1 LYNLRL
7 KKGWTR
13 GLAMELKIFQ
23 AMIRL
28 TLPKL
33 KKKLRSFWGSN
44 PPNLVVSLVPN
55 FNKVMYEALRDE
67 LPGVP
72 YVTVLTD
79 MADYPPHFWME
90 PRQDQYI
97 VCGTAYAA
105 SQAAALG
112 YAQRSIITTSGMIL
126 RPDFYRRPIVDKAA
140 RLAELGLQ
148 PHLPTGLIMFG
159 GHGSAEMLQIA
170 KALPDRQL
178 IFVAG
183 HNTALAKKMAAQSA
197 STLHHVMN
205 FVKDIYLVM
214 HLCDYFVGKPG
225 PGSLSEAVHMG
236 LPVITF
242 RNASTMPQERYN
254 TVWLEE
260 NRLGKVIASV
270 SELSGAVEALL
281 SELPLYHG
289 QVQQMNN
296 QAVFEVVD
304 ALGAIKAG

>member
-1 LYNLRL
+1 
-7 KKGWTR
+7 
-13 GLAMELKIFQ
+13 
-23 AMIRL
+23 
-28 TLPKL
+28 
-33 KKKLRSFWGSN
+33 
-44 PPNLVVSLVPN
+44 LVVSLVPN

-183 HNTALAKKMAAQSA
+183 HNTALVKKMAAQSA